1 MIRSIKIKNF
11 AIIEDM
17 EIEFSKSMNILLGET
32 GAGKSI
38 IIDAIALLSGARADY
53 DKIRFGQSK
62 AYIEGII
69 NLTNDKVKTLLDT
82 NDIPFENDEILI
94 SRTLERTKSVCRI
107 NNITIPQSLL
117 KSIMDNLIDIHSQ
130 HKDNSFFDESKQL
143 DFLDLYLIKNKNV
156 GDKNYE
162 LLLDKYSNKYKEY
175 HQELKKIKAL
185 YDKKSN
191 LEDIDYLKHQIA
203 EIEKVELKENEIED
217 IDEEL
222 NRLNSFSK
230 IYNAFKSYQEN
241 FQLAS
246 NYLYS
251 ARKDLTNLKDNQFDE
266 MVERFENCYYELD
279 DCNSSLEKE
288 FNKLENSLERI
299 EYLNARKI
307 ELNTLKRKY
316 GRTTKQIID
325 AYQELKDSLD
335 LIENFD
341 YLIDSQNRLIEQLNH
356 ELVDLANIIHENR
369 VKAKSQLEADMN
381 QNLKDIALENAEF
394 MVDLST
400 QNFNEK
406 GIDKVNFLIRANIGQ
421 NFLSIKDSASLGETS
436 RINLAYKLVFNNL
449 EMVDTII
456 FDEIDTGIS
465 SHVAVVVAKK
475 IKELSNICQT
485 IIITHLPQM
494 AAIGDKIL
502 FVSKKV
508 ENDNTRTSIKTLNDE
523 EKMVEISKMIS
534 GKEINE
540 ITLKAAKEL
549 INSMRS

>member
-1 MIRSIKIKNF
+1 M
-11 AIIEDM
+11 
-17 EIEFSKSMNILLGET
+17 
-32 GAGKSI
+32 
-38 IIDAIALLSGARADY
+38 
-53 DKIRFGQSK
+53 
-62 AYIEGII
+62 
-69 NLTNDKVKTLLDT
+69 
-82 NDIPFENDEILI
+82 
-94 SRTLERTKSVCRI
+94 
-107 NNITIPQSLL
+107 
-117 KSIMDNLIDIHSQ
+117 
-130 HKDNSFFDESKQL
+130 
-143 DFLDLYLIKNKNV
+143 
-156 GDKNYE
+156 
-162 LLLDKYSNKYKEY
+162 
-175 HQELKKIKAL
+175 
-185 YDKKSN
+185 
-191 LEDIDYLKHQIA
+191 
-203 EIEKVELKENEIED
+203 
-217 IDEEL
+217 
-222 NRLNSFSK
+222 
-230 IYNAFKSYQEN
+230 
-241 FQLAS
+241 
-246 NYLYS
+246 
-251 ARKDLTNLKDNQFDE
+251 
-266 MVERFENCYYELD
+266 
-279 DCNSSLEKE
+279 
-288 FNKLENSLERI
+288 
-299 EYLNARKI
+299 
-307 ELNTLKRKY
+307 
-316 GRTTKQIID
+316 
-325 AYQELKDSLD
+325 
-335 LIENFD
+335 IENFD

-381 QNLKDIALENAEF
+381 QNLKDLALENAEF

-456 FDEIDTGIS
+456 FDEIDSGIS

-475 IKELSNICQT
+475 IKELSKICQT

>member
-381 QNLKDIALENAEF
+381 QNLKDLALENAEF

-475 IKELSNICQT
+475 IKELSKICQT

>member
-117 KSIMDNLIDIHSQ
+117 KSIMDNLIDILSQ
-130 HKDNSFFDESKQL
+130 HKDYSFFDESKQL

-251 ARKDLTNLKDNQFDE
+251 ARMDLTNLKDNQFDE

-325 AYQELKDSLD
+325 A
-335 LIENFD
+335 
-341 YLIDSQNRLIEQLNH
+341 
-356 ELVDLANIIHENR
+356 
-369 VKAKSQLEADMN
+369 
-381 QNLKDIALENAEF
+381 
-394 MVDLST
+394 
-400 QNFNEK
+400 
-406 GIDKVNFLIRANIGQ
+406 
-421 NFLSIKDSASLGETS
+421 
-436 RINLAYKLVFNNL
+436 
-449 EMVDTII
+449 
-456 FDEIDTGIS
+456 
-465 SHVAVVVAKK
+465 
-475 IKELSNICQT
+475 
-485 IIITHLPQM
+485 
-494 AAIGDKIL
+494 
-502 FVSKKV
+502 
-508 ENDNTRTSIKTLNDE
+508 
-523 EKMVEISKMIS
+523 
-534 GKEINE
+534 
-540 ITLKAAKEL
+540 
-549 INSMRS
+549 

>member
-1 MIRSIKIKNF
+1 M
-11 AIIEDM
+11 
-17 EIEFSKSMNILLGET
+17 
-32 GAGKSI
+32 
-38 IIDAIALLSGARADY
+38 
-53 DKIRFGQSK
+53 
-62 AYIEGII
+62 
-69 NLTNDKVKTLLDT
+69 LDT

-266 MVERFENCYYELD
+266 MIERFENCYYELD

-381 QNLKDIALENAEF
+381 QNLKDLALENAEF

>member
-69 NLTNDKVKTLLDT
+69 NLTNDKVKTLLDI

-381 QNLKDIALENAEF
+381 QNLKDLALENAEF

-436 RINLAYKLVFNNL
+436 RINLAYKLVFNDL

>member
-69 NLTNDKVKTLLDT
+69 NLTNDKVKTLLDI

-381 QNLKDIALENAEF
+381 QNLKDLALENAEF

>member
-381 QNLKDIALENAEF
+381 QNLKDLALENAEF